1 MSYLFYVD
9 EKNNCLLRPDCY
21 KLSPELSV
29 LTEKE
34 VFFIILA
41 YDYQSIYRQFP
52 EHDRIRKAMFHAF
65 DDNVPG
71 LLEKTSIRIAIEA
84 YKSLQY
90 DPKIELA
97 RRYQR
102 RIDSML
108 ELLDVDTS
116 PTSIEKTSKAIDT
129 LRKTIRELEQE
140 VSESVKDKGVIKGGM
155 ELSFIEEIM
164 QNKKYYESVIA
175 KK

>member
-1 MSYLFYVD
+1 MSYLFYID
-9 EKNNCLLRPDCY
+9 EKQNVLLRPECT

-29 LTEKE
+29 LNEKE
-34 VFFIILA
+34 LLFVILV
-41 YDYQSIYRQFP
+41 YDNFSIYRQFT
-52 EHDRIRKAMFHAF
+52 EHDRIRKAMFHVF
-65 DDNVPG
+65 DDNMPG
-71 LLEKTSIRIAIEA
+71 LLDKTSIKLAIEA
-84 YKSLQY
+84 YKALQY
-90 DPKIELA
+90 DPKIELG
-97 RRYQR
+97 RRYQK

-108 ELLDVDTS
+108 EVLDNDTS
-116 PTSIEKTSKAIDT
+116 PVSIEKTSKAIDT

-140 VSESVKDKGVIKGGM
+140 VSESIKDKGVIKGNM